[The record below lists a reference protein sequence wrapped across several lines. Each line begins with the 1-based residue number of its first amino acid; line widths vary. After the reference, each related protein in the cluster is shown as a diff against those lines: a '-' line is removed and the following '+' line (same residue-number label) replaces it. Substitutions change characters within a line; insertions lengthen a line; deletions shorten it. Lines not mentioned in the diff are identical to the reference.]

1 MTSYS
6 IPISDLSLSWKQTLR
21 IYAAEIRSEF
31 LKALRLPAY
40 VIPTLS
46 FPLLFYVMFGI
57 VFGGRQQFQ
66 SVTVAAYFLATYG
79 AFGVIGA
86 SMFGFGVG
94 VAAERGYG
102 WLQLKR
108 ASPMPPLAYF
118 AAKAIMSMLFSAIL
132 ALALFTLGYT
142 LGGVRLPVLSWLQLG
157 AVLTLGAIPF
167 CALGLVI
174 AYLSGPSSAPA
185 IVNLLYLPLA
195 FCSGL
200 WIPLPVLPKLLQHVA
215 PYLPP
220 YHLAQLALGVISREP
235 FGRAAIQHLG
245 ALAAFTA
252 LFLLLARL
260 GYNRD
265 DVKMYG

>member
-1 MTSYS
+1 MTSYAAP
-6 IPISDLSLSWKQTLR
+6 IPDFSWKNTLR
-21 IYAAEIRSEF
+21 IYAAETRCEF

-46 FPLLFYVMFGI
+46 FPLLFYVMFGLI
-57 VFGGRQQFQ
+57 FGGKQTFG
-66 SVTVAAYFLATYG
+66 SVTVTAYMLATYG

-108 ASPMPPLAYF
+108 AAPMPPLAYF
-118 AAKAIMSMLFSAIL
+118 AAKTIMSMLFSMVL
-132 ALALFTLGYT
+132 VLALFILGYT
-142 LGGVRLPVLSWLQLG
+142 VGGVRLPFTAWADLAAILI
-157 AVLTLGAIPF
+157 LGAIPF
-167 CALGLVI
+167 CVLGLVI
-174 AYLSGPSSAPA
+174 AYFSGPSSAPA

-235 FGRAAIQHLG
+235 FGRAAIQHLA
-245 ALAAFTA
+245 ALAAFTV

>member
-1 MTSYS
+1 MTSYAA
-6 IPISDLSLSWKQTLR
+6 PILDFSWKRTLR
-21 IYAAEIRSEF
+21 IYAAETKCEF

-57 VFGGRQQFQ
+57 VFGGRQMMGP
-66 SVTVAAYFLATYG
+66 VTAASYFLATYG

-86 SMFGFGVG
+86 SMFGFGVS

-108 ASPMPPLAYF
+108 ASPMPPLAYL
-118 AAKAIMSMLFSAIL
+118 AAKTIMSMLLSAIL
-132 ALALFTLGYT
+132 VLALFILGFTLGD
-142 LGGVRLPVLSWLQLG
+142 VRLSAGAWIELGTVLI
-157 AVLTLGAIPF
+157 VGAIPF

-174 AYLSGPSSAPA
+174 GYLAGPNSAPA
-185 IVNLLYLPLA
+185 VVNLLYLPLA

-200 WIPLPVLPKLLQHVA
+200 WIPLPFLPHVLQKVA

-220 YHLAQLALGVISREP
+220 YHLSALALAVVRGEP
-235 FGRAAIQHLG
+235 FGAVAIQHLA
-245 ALAAFTA
+245 ALGAFTA
-252 LFLLLARL
+252 FFLLLARL
-260 GYNRD
+260 GQNRD

>member
-1 MTSYS
+1 MTSYV
-6 IPISDLSLSWKQTLR
+6 ISLSDLSWKQIFH
-21 IYAAEIRSEF
+21 IYVTETRSEF

-57 VFGGRQQFQ
+57 VFGGRQQFG
-66 SVTVAAYFLATYG
+66 SVTMAAYLMATYG

-102 WLQLKR
+102 WLQLKH

-118 AAKAIMSMLFSAIL
+118 AAKTVMSMLFSAVL
-132 ALALFTLGYT
+132 ALALFTLGSV
-142 LGGVRLPVLSWLQLG
+142 LGGVRLSFTTWLELG
-157 AVLTLGAIPF
+157 AVLVIGAIPF

-174 AYLSGPSSAPA
+174 GYFAGPSSAPA

-200 WIPLPVLPKLLQHVA
+200 WLPLPILPKVLQQAA

-220 YHLAQLALGVISREP
+220 YHLAQLALGVISGEP
-235 FGRAAIQHLG
+235 FGRAAIYHLG

>member
-1 MTSYS
+1 MTGYAA
-6 IPISDLSLSWKQTLR
+6 PMPEFSWKQLLR
-21 IYAAEIRSEF
+21 VYMAETRCEF

-57 VFGGRQQFQ
+57 VFGGRQAMGG
-66 SVTVAAYFLATYG
+66 VTAAGYFLASYG

-108 ASPMPPLAYF
+108 AAPMPPLAYF
-118 AAKAIMSMLFSAIL
+118 AAKTIMSMLFSTIL
-132 ALALFTLGYT
+132 VLAMFALAYT
-142 LGGVRLPVLSWLQLG
+142 LGGVRLPFATWIDLG
-157 AVLTLGAIPF
+157 VTLIVGAIPF
-167 CALGLVI
+167 CAMGLVI
-174 AYLSGPSSAPA
+174 GYFAGPSSAPA
-185 IVNLLYLPLA
+185 IVNLVYLPLA

-200 WIPLPVLPKLLQHVA
+200 WIPLPFLPKALQLAA

-220 YHLAQLALGVISREP
+220 YHLSQLALGVINGQHS
-235 FGRAAIQHLG
+235 GSTLQHLG
-245 ALAAFTA
+245 VLAAFTA
-252 LFLLLARL
+252 FFLVLARL

>member
-1 MTSYS
+1 MTSYAAA
-6 IPISDLSLSWKQTLR
+6 ISDFSWKKTLR
-21 IYAAEIRSEF
+21 IYVAETKCEF

-46 FPLLFYVMFGI
+46 FPLVFYVMFGLI
-57 VFGGRQQFQ
+57 FGGKQTLG
-66 SVTVAAYFLATYG
+66 SVTVTAYMLATYG

-108 ASPMPPLAYF
+108 AAPMPPLAYF
-118 AAKAIMSMLFSAIL
+118 AAKTIMSMLFSMVL
-132 ALALFTLGYT
+132 VLALFILGYT
-142 LGGVRLPVLSWLQLG
+142 VGGVRLPFTTWADLG
-157 AVLTLGAIPF
+157 AILILGAIPF
-167 CALGLVI
+167 CILGLVI
-174 AYLSGPSSAPA
+174 GYFAGPSSAPA

-220 YHLAQLALGVISREP
+220 YHLAQLALGVIAGQP
-235 FGRAAIQHLG
+235 FGREALQHLG
-245 ALAAFTA
+245 ALAAFSA
-252 LFLLLARL
+252 FFLLLARL

>member
-1 MTSYS
+1 MTSYA
-6 IPISDLSLSWKQTLR
+6 IPISDLSWKQTLR
-21 IYAAEIRSEF
+21 VYVAETKSEF

-57 VFGGRQQFQ
+57 VFGGRQQFG
-66 SVTVAAYFLATYG
+66 SVTMAAYLMATYG

-108 ASPMPPLAYF
+108 AAPMPPLAYF
-118 AAKAIMSMLFSAIL
+118 AAKTVMSMVFSAIL
-132 ALALFTLGYT
+132 ALALFALGYT
-142 LGGVRLPVLSWLQLG
+142 LGGVRLPITTWLELGTVLVIG
-157 AVLTLGAIPF
+157 AVPF
-167 CALGLVI
+167 CTLGLVVGYF
-174 AYLSGPSSAPA
+174 AGPSSAPA

-200 WIPLPVLPKLLQHVA
+200 WIPLPVLPKVLQHVA

-220 YHLAQLALGVISREP
+220 YHLAQLALGVISNEP
-235 FGRAAIQHLG
+235 FGRAELQHLS
-245 ALAAFTA
+245 ALAVFTA
-252 LFLLLARL
+252 FFVLLARL

>member
-1 MTSYS
+1 MTSYAA
-6 IPISDLSLSWKQTLR
+6 PLQDFSWKQTLR
-21 IYAAEIRSEF
+21 IYGAETKCEF

-40 VIPTLS
+40 VIPTLT
-46 FPLLFYVMFGI
+46 FPLVFYVMFGI
-57 VFGGRQQFQ
+57 VFGGKQALG
-66 SVTVAAYFLATYG
+66 SVTVAGYFLASYG

-108 ASPMPPLAYF
+108 ATPMPPLAYF
-118 AAKAIMSMLFSAIL
+118 AAKTIMSMLFSTIL
-132 ALALFTLGYT
+132 VLALFTLGYT
-142 LGGVRLPVLSWLQLG
+142 LGGVRLPFTTWVNLG
-157 AVLTLGAIPF
+157 AMLVVGAIPF

-174 AYLSGPSSAPA
+174 GYFAGPSSAPA
-185 IVNLLYLPLA
+185 QVNLLYLPMA

-200 WIPLPVLPKLLQHVA
+200 WIPLQFLPSALQHAA

-220 YHLAQLALGVISREP
+220 YHLAQLALGIISREP
-235 FGRAAIQHLG
+235 FGRAAFQHLA
-245 ALAAFTA
+245 ALTAFTV

>member
-1 MTSYS
+1 MTTNVAATADF
-6 IPISDLSLSWKQTLR
+6 PWKKVLR
-21 IYAAEIRSEF
+21 VYGTEAKCEF
-31 LKALRLPAY
+31 FKVLRLPAY

-57 VFGGRQQFQ
+57 VLGGKHMLG
-66 SVTVAAYFLATYG
+66 SVTISAYLLASYG
-79 AFGVIGA
+79 AFGVIGS
-86 SMFGFGVG
+86 SMFAFGVG

-118 AAKAIMSMLFSAIL
+118 AAKTIMSLLFSSIL
-132 ALALFTLGYT
+132 VLALFV
-142 LGGVRLPVLSWLQLG
+142 LGGTIGGVHFPIRTWLEL
-157 AVLTLGAIPF
+157 AVILVSGSIPF
-167 CALGLVI
+167 CAFGLAI
-174 AYLSGPSSAPA
+174 GYFSGPNSAPA

-200 WIPLPVLPKLLQHVA
+200 WIPLPVLPKFLQRIA
-215 PYLPP
+215 PFLPP
-220 YHLAQLALGVISREP
+220 YHLAQVAERVVAAEPWGRASTLNVLALAG
-235 FGRAAIQHLG
+235 
-245 ALAAFTA
+245 FTA
-252 LFLLLARL
+252 VLLLLARL

>member
-1 MTSYS
+1 MTSNVATM
-6 IPISDLSLSWKQTLR
+6 PEFSWRKILQV
-21 IYAAEIRSEF
+21 YGMEAKCEF
-31 LKALRLPAY
+31 FKVFRLPAY

-46 FPLLFYVMFGI
+46 FPLLFYIMFGI
-57 VFGGRQQFQ
+57 VFGNNQMVG
-66 SVTVAAYFLATYG
+66 SVTISAYLLASYG

-108 ASPMPPLAYF
+108 ASAMPPFAYF
-118 AAKAIMSMLFSAIL
+118 AAKTIMSLLFSSIL
-132 ALALFTLGYT
+132 VLALFLVGGT
-142 LGGVRLPVLSWLQLG
+142 LGGVHLPLVTWAELAIILVAGS
-157 AVLTLGAIPF
+157 IPF
-167 CALGLVI
+167 CALGLAI
-174 AYLSGPSSAPA
+174 GYFSGPSSAPA

-200 WIPLPVLPKLLQHVA
+200 WIPLPLLPRVLRQIA
-215 PYLPP
+215 PFLPP
-220 YHLAQLALGVISREP
+220 YHLVQLGERVVAGEHWGQASTLNLLALAG
-235 FGRAAIQHLG
+235 
-245 ALAAFTA
+245 FTA

-265 DVKMYG
+265 DVKIYG